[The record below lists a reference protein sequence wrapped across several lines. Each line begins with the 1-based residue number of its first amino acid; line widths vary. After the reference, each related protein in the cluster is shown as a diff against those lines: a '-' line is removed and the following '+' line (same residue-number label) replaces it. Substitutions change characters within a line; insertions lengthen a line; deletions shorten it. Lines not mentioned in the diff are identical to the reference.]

1 MAVGSFPASLLQT
14 LLAFFVGE
22 LYGSACAFIV
32 VVYNGFTL
40 GMWLGELG
48 KRAAPQTTEGQLGY
62 PSYWNPSAVASS
74 PLEETDMGC
83 HVLNP
88 CHVLQHLSLFRL

>member
-1 MAVGSFPASLLQT
+1 MA
-14 LLAFFVGE
+14 
-22 LYGSACAFIV
+22 

-40 GMWLGELG
+40 GMWLAELA
-48 KRAAPQTTEGQLGY
+48 KRAAPQTIEGQLGY
-62 PSYWNPSAVASS
+62 PSYWNLSAVASS

-88 CHVLQHLSLFRL
+88 CHVLQQLSLFRL